1 MSVKPKWNGVIVLL
15 ALAISGCQTSP
26 VYRPGQEYRTINA
39 AEYEIA
45 IQKNGRVDVLLR
57 SGQVVLANAQP
68 MVWYAEEDAP
78 ELLPVLG
85 RLTVRE
91 QVNDRLGQGQGML
104 FKQKECE
111 WAIRVYPDKPFFTC
125 QVAYVN
131 NGKKPV

>member
-68 MVWYAEEDAP
+68 WCGMRKKTPRAASVRS
-78 ELLPVLG
+78 

-91 QVNDRLGQGQGML
+91 QVNDHQPGHSTL

-111 WAIRVYPDKPFFTC
+111 WAIRVYR
-125 QVAYVN
+125 
-131 NGKKPV
+131 